1 MKKLVAVI
9 PVRKGSQRVQNKNIK
24 PFANS
29 SLLQIKIDTIK
40 QLPVD
45 DIIINTDCE
54 IAIEIA
60 KKNNVKYYR
69 REDYY
74 ASSICNN
81 SEYHE
86 YLAKVTEAE
95 DILIAQ
101 VTAPLI
107 SVDSYI
113 DAIKTYYTIE
123 RCNSLM
129 STKSI
134 KEFIWFEDKA
144 INYDVKNAPNS
155 QNLPDY
161 FHPTFG
167 IVICNR
173 AALLESKNFICD
185 NPYFYNISDVEAV
198 DIDTV
203 LDFEFAEFLYKKQ
216 QTCSDFKSLIDH
228 DEMFNVGIDFD
239 GVIHKCSK
247 GYYDGTIYDEAI
259 EGSYDALKKLSQHYK
274 IIIYTCKA
282 KPDRAL
288 VNGKTGTELV
298 WEWLQK
304 KQMDHFI
311 SNVTSEK
318 PRAKFYIDDKAVRFK
333 DWDEVF
339 KKLNKMGYINN

>member
-9 PVRKGSQRVQNKNIK
+9 PVRKGSQRVQNKNIR

-29 SLLQIKIDTIK
+29 SLLQIKIDIIK

-54 IAIEIA
+54 TAIEIA
-60 KKNNVKYYR
+60 IKNNVKYYR

-74 ASSICNN
+74 ASSACNN
-81 SEYHE
+81 SDYHE
-86 YLAKVTEAE
+86 YLAKVTDAQ
-95 DILIAQ
+95 DILVAQ

-107 SVDSYI
+107 SVESYI
-113 DAIKTYYTIE
+113 DAIKTYYAE
-123 RCNSLM
+123 EQCNSLM
-129 STKSI
+129 STKLI
-134 KEFIWFEDKA
+134 KEFIWFENSPV
-144 INYDVKNAPNS
+144 NYDVNNAPNS

-173 AALLESKNFICD
+173 SALLESKNFIC
-185 NPYFYNISDVEAV
+185 NEPYFYQISDIEAV
-198 DIDTV
+198 DIDTI
-203 LDFEFAEFLYKKQ
+203 LDFEFAEFLYKKY
-216 QTCSDFKSLIDH
+216 TPNLDFQSLVDQ

-247 GYYDGTIYDEAI
+247 GYYDGTIYDGAI
-259 EGSYDALKKLSQHYK
+259 EGSFEALKKLSQYYK

-304 KQMDHFI
+304 NQMDHFI
-311 SNVTSEK
+311 NDVTAEK

-333 DWDEVF
+333 GWNEVLE
-339 KKLNKMGYINN
+339 KLNKIGYIKN